1 MRSKNSTCKLLLNVL
16 IKINFRGVNGEDMSY
31 LVCESCGKHYELE
44 EGISSF
50 SHEKCECGGRL
61 RYSDGMVLNS
71 NNSPSV
77 NRSNSECPNCGSI
90 NPNNPPVCAVCGTKL
105 RDMPVK
111 NRSPNKISIL
121 GVGAGLGF
129 LMISAIFDVL
139 VIFGKNIPQ
148 QANNIPHNL
157 LIEFGALFL
166 CLTIFSGLISSYIS
180 SNTSYNNGLIKGS
193 CWDYIRISIGG
204 NKRKCSVHLHDDAF
218 GFFLS
223 NWGTFRHIFI

>member
-1 MRSKNSTCKLLLNVL
+1 
-16 IKINFRGVNGEDMSY
+16 MSY

-139 VIFGKNIPQ
+139 VIFGNNIPQ

-157 LIEFGALFL
+157 LREFGALFL

-180 SNTSYNNGLIKGS
+180 SNTSYNNGLINGALVGIILGLVLGVISGS
-193 CWDYIRISIGG
+193 ALFIYMMMLLGSFSAIGG
-204 NKRKCSVHLHDDAF
+204 L
-218 GFFLS
+218 L
-223 NWGTFRHIFI
+223 GTFLYRKIN